1 MPTHALVRAVTCV
14 ILGFAAACPAAAA
27 EFTKRPSQR
36 GKPDVIAVVGDLE
49 LGDEDKFAD
58 AVGASSDAIVL
69 FQSRG
74 GNLVAAIEIG
84 RTIRRKGFS
93 TLVPDN
99 TQCASACALAW
110 LGGRARYMSATAQ
123 VGFHAVYTDKNG
135 RPMVS
140 SAGNALVGAYLNEL
154 GLSSSA
160 IIYITSAAPTRMQWL
175 SLDDAQQAGI
185 DVRLLSLSVA
195 KTTSSKSAQSQGS
208 GDASAGE
215 SEDKSLDE
223 SLENLSR

>member
-1 MPTHALVRAVTCV
+1 MPTYALVRAVTCL
-14 ILGFAAACPAAAA
+14 ILGLTAACPAAAA
-27 EFTKRPSQR
+27 EFTKRPSQN

-58 AVGASSDAIVL
+58 AARSSSDAMVL

-74 GNLVAAIEIG
+74 GNLIAAIEIG

-93 TLVPDN
+93 TLVPDKM
-99 TQCASACALAW
+99 QCASACALAW
-110 LGGRARYMSATAQ
+110 LGGRTRYMSATAH

-160 IIYITSAAPTRMQWL
+160 VIYITSAAPTQMQWL
-175 SLDDAQQAGI
+175 SLDDAQRAGI
-185 DVRLLSLSVA
+185 DVKLLSLSVA
-195 KTTSSKSAQSQGS
+195 KANSSKSAQSQGS

>member
-1 MPTHALVRAVTCV
+1 MPTYGLLRAVTCV
-14 ILGFAAACPAAAA
+14 ILGLAAACPAAAA
-27 EFTKRPSQR
+27 EFTKKPAQN
-36 GKPDVIAVVGDLE
+36 GKPDVIAVVGDFE

-58 AVGASSDAIVL
+58 AARSSSDAMVL

-93 TLVPDN
+93 TLVPDKM
-99 TQCASACALAW
+99 QCASACALAW
-110 LGGRARYMSATAQ
+110 LGGRARYMSASAH

-160 IIYITSAAPTRMQWL
+160 VIYITSAAPTQMQWL

-185 DVRLLSLSVA
+185 DVKLLSLSVA

-208 GDASAGE
+208 GDASAGA

>member
-1 MPTHALVRAVTCV
+1 MPTYGLVRAVTCV
-14 ILGFAAACPAAAA
+14 ILGLAAACPAAAA
-27 EFTKRPSQR
+27 EFTKRPPQN

-58 AVGASSDAIVL
+58 VARSGSDAMVL

-74 GNLVAAIEIG
+74 GNLIAAIEIG

-93 TLVPDN
+93 TVVPDKM
-99 TQCASACALAW
+99 QCASACALAW
-110 LGGRARYMSATAQ
+110 LGGRTRYMSATAH

-160 IIYITSAAPTRMQWL
+160 VIYITSAAPTQMQWL

-185 DVRLLSLSVA
+185 DVKLLSLSVA

-208 GDASAGE
+208 GDASAGA